1 MNLDRLL
8 ESVKKHEGYALK
20 KKNPEVVAKM
30 GYKKKGGKLKKM
42 MGGGTMGRTM
52 MKPNMMYKKGGKG
65 KK

>member
-1 MNLDRLL
+1 M
-8 ESVKKHEGYALK
+8 KKIDPKKQKGLAALK